1 MNRNSL
7 GGKWKCYVTGRWC
20 TKLNLRKL
28 SVVQPV
34 SLRIEKY
41 SFLHG
46 YFFFFLLKFKIRIC
60 IRVCIYRLF
69 SDSARPYFI
78 GIIVYR
84 SCQSSSGRN
93 KRPISHKTV
102 TTCWFEMTRFDRES
116 RSRKI
121 KIRSLAS
128 LVYIIQND
136 AIWSRISNS

>member
-1 MNRNSL
+1 M
-7 GGKWKCYVTGRWC
+7 
-20 TKLNLRKL
+20 LRDR
-28 SVVQPV
+28 SVVYETKSSKTFGRATGFSSYWKIFFFTRV
-34 SLRIEKY
+34 
-41 SFLHG
+41 
-46 YFFFFLLKFKIRIC
+46 FFFFLLKFKIRIC